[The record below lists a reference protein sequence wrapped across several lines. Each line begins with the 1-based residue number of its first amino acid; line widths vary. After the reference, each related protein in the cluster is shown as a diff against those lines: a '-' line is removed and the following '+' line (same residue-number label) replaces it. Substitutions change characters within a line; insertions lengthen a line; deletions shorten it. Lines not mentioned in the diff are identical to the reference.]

1 MALTPLGSYETMP
14 HQNKR
19 SGTVKLENLTIVF
32 ENCEEVAVPASAIV
46 CMHIGKVSENYY
58 FDRGDL
64 KVCKVVHKLSLGIDW
79 SVSDT
84 LVTSLDKSFL
94 DRLMEYKDIAQ
105 LVAKCSDGSTQLFVC
120 NFEQTSDGLENKNQV
135 VRSSGNDLVC
145 ISVKE

>member
-1 MALTPLGSYETMP
+1 M
-14 HQNKR
+14 
-19 SGTVKLENLTIVF
+19 KLENLTVVF
-32 ENCEEVAVPASAIV
+32 ENCEEVVVPASAIAY
-46 CMHIGKVSENYY
+46 MHLAKVSENYY

-64 KVCKVVHKLSLGIDW
+64 KACKVVHKMSLGIDW
-79 SVSDT
+79 TVADT
-84 LVTSLDKSFL
+84 LITSLDKSFL

-105 LVAKCSDGSTQLFVC
+105 LVAKYSDGSSQLFVC

>member
-1 MALTPLGSYETMP
+1 M
-14 HQNKR
+14 
-19 SGTVKLENLTIVF
+19 KLENLTIVF
-32 ENCEEVAVPASAIV
+32 ENCEEVVVPASAIV
-46 CMHIGKVSENYY
+46 YMHLNKVSENYY

-64 KVCKVVHKLSLGIDW
+64 KVCKVVHKLSIGIDW
-79 SVSDT
+79 YVAGT
-84 LVTSLDKSFL
+84 IITSLDNPFL

-105 LVAKCSDGSTQLFVC
+105 LIPKYSDGSTQLFVC

>member
-1 MALTPLGSYETMP
+1 M
-14 HQNKR
+14 
-19 SGTVKLENLTIVF
+19 KLENLTIVF
-32 ENCEEVAVPASAIV
+32 ENCEEVVVPVSAIRY
-46 CMHIGKVSENYY
+46 MHLGKVSENYY

-64 KVCKVVHKLSLGIDW
+64 KTCKVVHKLNLGVDW
-79 SVSDT
+79 AVADT

-105 LVAKCSDGSTQLFVC
+105 LVMKCSVGSTQLFVC

-135 VRSSGNDLVC
+135 VRSNSNDLVC

>member
-1 MALTPLGSYETMP
+1 M
-14 HQNKR
+14 
-19 SGTVKLENLTIVF
+19 KLENLTIVF
-32 ENCEEVAVPASAIV
+32 ENCEEVVVPASAIV
-46 CMHIGKVSENYY
+46 YMNLGKVTENYY

-64 KVCKVVHKLSLGIDW
+64 KVCKVIHKLNLGIHW
-79 SVSDT
+79 GVAGT
-84 LVTSLDKSFL
+84 LITSLDKSFL

-105 LVAKCSDGSTQLFVC
+105 LVTKYSDGSTQLFVC

>member
-1 MALTPLGSYETMP
+1 M
-14 HQNKR
+14 
-19 SGTVKLENLTIVF
+19 KLKNLTIVF
-32 ENCEEVAVPASAIV
+32 ENCEEVVVPASAIV
-46 CMHIGKVSENYY
+46 YMHLGKVSENYY

-64 KVCKVVHKLSLGIDW
+64 KVCKVIHKLSIGIDW
-79 SVSDT
+79 GVADT
-84 LVTSLDKSFL
+84 LITSLDSPFL

-105 LVAKCSDGSTQLFVC
+105 LVAKYSGGAYQLFVC

>member
-1 MALTPLGSYETMP
+1 M
-14 HQNKR
+14 
-19 SGTVKLENLTIVF
+19 KLENLTIVF
-32 ENCEEVAVPASAIV
+32 ENCEEVVVPASAIV
-46 CMHIGKVSENYY
+46 YMNLGKVSESYY

-64 KVCKVVHKLSLGIDW
+64 KVCKMVHKLNLGINW
-79 SVSDT
+79 SVADA
-84 LVTSLDKSFL
+84 LITSLDKSFL

-105 LVAKCSDGSTQLFVC
+105 LVTKYSDGSTQLFVC

>member
-1 MALTPLGSYETMP
+1 M
-14 HQNKR
+14 
-19 SGTVKLENLTIVF
+19 KLENLTIVF
-32 ENCEEVAVPASAIV
+32 ENCEEVVVPASAIV
-46 CMHIGKVSENYY
+46 YMHLGNVSENYY

-64 KVCKVVHKLSLGIDW
+64 KSCKLIHKLNLGIDW
-79 SVSDT
+79 AVADT
-84 LVTSLDKSFL
+84 LTTSLFNSFI

-105 LVAKCSDGSTQLFVC
+105 LIPKYSDGTKQLFVC

>member
-1 MALTPLGSYETMP
+1 M
-14 HQNKR
+14 
-19 SGTVKLENLTIVF
+19 
-32 ENCEEVAVPASAIV
+32 
-46 CMHIGKVSENYY
+46 SENYY

-64 KVCKVVHKLSLGIDW
+64 KTCKVVHKLGIGIDW
-79 SVSDT
+79 SVADT

-105 LVAKCSDGSTQLFVC
+105 LVAKYLDGSTQLFVC

>member
-1 MALTPLGSYETMP
+1 M
-14 HQNKR
+14 
-19 SGTVKLENLTIVF
+19 KLENLTIVF
-32 ENCEEVAVPASAIV
+32 ENCEEVVVPASAIV
-46 CMHIGKVSENYY
+46 YMNLGKVTENYY

-64 KVCKVVHKLSLGIDW
+64 KVCKVIHKLNLGINW
-79 SVSDT
+79 PVAGT
-84 LVTSLDKSFL
+84 LITSLDKSFL

-105 LVAKCSDGSTQLFVC
+105 LVTKYSDGSTQLFVC

>member
-1 MALTPLGSYETMP
+1 M
-14 HQNKR
+14 
-19 SGTVKLENLTIVF
+19 KLENLTIVF
-32 ENCEEVAVPASAIV
+32 ESCEEVVVPASAIV
-46 CMHIGKVSENYY
+46 YMHLGKVSENYY

-64 KVCKVVHKLSLGIDW
+64 KVCKVVHKLNLGIDW
-79 SVSDT
+79 SIADT

-105 LVAKCSDGSTQLFVC
+105 LVTKYSGGTYQLFVC

>member
-1 MALTPLGSYETMP
+1 M
-14 HQNKR
+14 
-19 SGTVKLENLTIVF
+19 KLENLTIVF
-32 ENCEEVAVPASAIV
+32 ENCEEVVVPASAIV
-46 CMHIGKVSENYY
+46 YMNLGKVTENYY

-64 KVCKVVHKLSLGIDW
+64 KVCKVIHKLNLGINW
-79 SVSDT
+79 PVAGT
-84 LVTSLDKSFL
+84 LITSLDKSFL

-105 LVAKCSDGSTQLFVC
+105 LVTKYSDGRTQLFVC

>member
-1 MALTPLGSYETMP
+1 M
-14 HQNKR
+14 
-19 SGTVKLENLTIVF
+19 KLENLTIVF
-32 ENCEEVAVPASAIV
+32 ENCEEVVVPASAIV
-46 CMHIGKVSENYY
+46 YMHLGKVSENYY

-64 KVCKVVHKLSLGIDW
+64 KVCKVVHKLSIGIDW
-79 SVSDT
+79 YVAGT
-84 LVTSLDKSFL
+84 IITSLDNPFL

-105 LVAKCSDGSTQLFVC
+105 LVPKYSDGSTQLFVC

>member
-1 MALTPLGSYETMP
+1 M
-14 HQNKR
+14 
-19 SGTVKLENLTIVF
+19 KLENLTIVF
-32 ENCEEVAVPASAIV
+32 ENCEEVVVPASAIV
-46 CMHIGKVSENYY
+46 YMNLSKVTENYY

-64 KVCKVVHKLSLGIDW
+64 KVCKVIHKLNLGIHW
-79 SVSDT
+79 GVADT
-84 LVTSLDKSFL
+84 LITSLDKSFL

-105 LVAKCSDGSTQLFVC
+105 LVTKYSDGRTQLFVC